1 MMTIT
6 FLIGFCFSFFLNFL
20 LFFLLF
26 FFYNYYSFFLFPP
39 NRCKGVYVNARGS
52 VGGCVKGSGGNEREG
67 GRRKEKKN
75 ETQKKHKKVEGSEGR
90 VQRRCRIPS

>member
-20 LFFLLF
+20 LFFLFF

-52 VGGCVKGSGGNEREG
+52 VGGCVKGSGGNGEGERE
-67 GRRKEKKN
+67 KKK
-75 ETQKKHKKVEGSEGR
+75 TQKKHKKVEGSEGR

>member
-20 LFFLLF
+20 LFFLF
-26 FFYNYYSFFLFPP
+26 FFLYNYYSFFLFPP

-52 VGGCVKGSGGNEREG
+52 VGGCVKGSGGNEGER
-67 GRRKEKKN
+67 GRRKGKKKN
-75 ETQKKHKKVEGSEGR
+75 TKRSRDLKEG
-90 VQRRCRIPS
+90 CRGVS